1 MKKVLALII
10 VSAML
15 CAAISVFA
23 LAADGPVTFKFVD
36 MGYENAEKVE
46 TINKDGIKIELSLG
60 TNDKDN
66 YPSYYDKGT
75 ALRIYKNNT
84 FTVTSEKAITQIK
97 FSFIE
102 EYVANYVP
110 STGECKLD
118 GLTCTWTGSA
128 KTIKF
133 ENPDHATRVPEMTF
147 SFDGATQ
154 TEPETQTYTTPE
166 EIVNALYALGNGE
179 KLAGGPYTLSGEIIA
194 VNTPYNSQYENIT
207 VTIDA
212 GVKDKPVQCYRLEGE
227 GVDKLEEGDTIKVQ
241 GELKNYYNSNSQTN
255 TYEFDAKCKLLEYKK
270 GEVTTPDPVYETDE
284 ELLKAAYELKINTA
298 MKGKHTLTGTI
309 TEVNTAYNEQFNNVT
324 VTIKVEGLEQYPMQ
338 CYRLTDGEGVS
349 IVSKLGVGDK
359 ITVTGAIKNYNGT
372 VEYDAGCTVD
382 AYTLADKPDDPG
394 EENVP
399 TTTAEIME
407 AVYALGNNEALKGVY
422 MLTGDVVSIDT
433 PYSAEYKNVTVTMII
448 PGFDD
453 KPIMCYRLEGEGADK
468 IEVGDCITVSG
479 SLKNYNG
486 TREFAA
492 GCTLEEL
499 IKDEGTVPSAPATSD
514 APIAVA
520 ALALCA
526 SAVII
531 FTVGKKRSTVR

>member
-1 MKKVLALII
+1 
-10 VSAML
+10 ML

>member
-1 MKKVLALII
+1 MKKALAIII

-15 CAAISVFA
+15 FAAVSIFA
-23 LAADGPVTFKFVD
+23 FAADNSSVTFKFAD

-66 YPSYYDKGT
+66 YPTYYDKGS

-84 FTVTSEKAITQIK
+84 FTVTCDTAITSIK

-118 GLTCTWTGSA
+118 GLTCTWTGNA
-128 KTIKF
+128 KSIKF
-133 ENPDHATRVPEMTF
+133 ENPDHATRVPEMVF
-147 SFDGATQ
+147 SFSGAAEQ
-154 TEPETQTYTTPE
+154 PQETPTYTTTE

-179 KLAGGPYTLSGEIIA
+179 KLAGGPYTLTGTIIA
-194 VNTPYNSQYENIT
+194 VNTPYNTQYSNIT
-207 VTIDA
+207 VTIDV

-227 GVDKLEEGDTIKVQ
+227 GSDQLDVGDTVTVQ

-270 GEVTTPDPVYETDE
+270 SEVTTPDPVYETDE
-284 ELLKAAYELKINTA
+284 ELLKAAYELQTNTA

-324 VTIKVEGLEQYPMQ
+324 VTMKVEGLEQYPIQ
-338 CYRLTDGEGVS
+338 CYRLTNGEGVN
-349 IVSKLGVGDK
+349 IVDKLGVGDK

-382 AYTLADKPDDPG
+382 AYELAPAEDPTG
-394 EENVP
+394 EQPSDP
-399 TTTAEIME
+399 T
-407 AVYALGNNEALKGVY
+407 
-422 MLTGDVVSIDT
+422 
-433 PYSAEYKNVTVTMII
+433 
-448 PGFDD
+448 
-453 KPIMCYRLEGEGADK
+453 
-468 IEVGDCITVSG
+468 
-479 SLKNYNG
+479 
-486 TREFAA
+486 
-492 GCTLEEL
+492 EEP
-499 IKDEGTVPSAPATSD
+499 TNPATSD
-514 APIAVA
+514 ASIAVA
-520 ALALCA
+520 ALALVA
-526 SAVII
+526 SAAVV
-531 FTVGKKRSTVR
+531 TVVSKRKSIVK